1 MSAVDRVF
9 SLPELVQI
17 IIEHLEFDRSTLYS
31 AHLVNTTWAK
41 YANPILWRNVP
52 LSSLAAI
59 ESSRQQHYANMIKIS
74 FSWNGWYPAELDK
87 LSFPSLERCLLDVA
101 AFFDRPNHRQYLPP
115 FFRSFP
121 QYLDMWL
128 KGADA
133 PKAVPAHW
141 RLGVFE
147 FKLDRRNAPRRVA
160 LDEDSQARS
169 PWINAPNLRSF
180 LCASGVPKQSTREA
194 LDLLASYG
202 DYEELTVLY
211 LNYKREDVDFLL
223 SKHTQRPIF
232 PNLKYFGA

>member
-1 MSAVDRVF
+1 
-9 SLPELVQI
+9 
-17 IIEHLEFDRSTLYS
+17 
-31 AHLVNTTWAK
+31 
-41 YANPILWRNVP
+41 
-52 LSSLAAI
+52 
-59 ESSRQQHYANMIKIS
+59 
-74 FSWNGWYPAELDK
+74 
-87 LSFPSLERCLLDVA
+87 
-101 AFFDRPNHRQYLPP
+101 
-115 FFRSFP
+115 
-121 QYLDMWL
+121 
-128 KGADA
+128 
-133 PKAVPAHW
+133 VPAHW